1 MEAKC
6 VLTSSF
12 FEKITQLDQGM
23 DIQFN
28 DATFRTNDH
37 AEWFGVKDKR
47 TNRVYEYTLY
57 FYPEHV
63 YIAESVKNEL
73 PHFYQVR
80 SKQIVLMFF
89 PLLENEL
96 RNSLQFRIKYAMK
109 KYDIQL
115 GHSLSQTWEEYPVS
129 TWGLFKRKYSLF
141 VTAFLSII
149 FSTIFGL
156 SFLVDN
162 LVWNGINAAP
172 FMCSAPL
179 FYILNEMRICKIEAD
194 KINKLMKLKL

>member
-1 MEAKC
+1 METKC

-12 FEKITQLDQGM
+12 FEKMTELDQGM
-23 DIQFN
+23 EIQFN

-63 YIAESVKNEL
+63 YIAEPVKNEL
-73 PHFYQVR
+73 SHIYQVR
-80 SKQIVLMFF
+80 SKQIVLMFI

-96 RNSLQFRIKYAMK
+96 RNSLQFRIKYVMK

-129 TWGLFKRKYSLF
+129 AWGLFKRKYSLF
-141 VTAFLSII
+141 VTGFLSIC
-149 FSTIFGL
+149 FLTIFGL
-156 SFLVDN
+156 SFIVDN
-162 LVWNGINAAP
+162 LVWMGVNIAP
-172 FMCSAPL
+172 FIAGIPF
-179 FYILNEMRICKIEAD
+179 FYIMNEVRLCKKEAD
-194 KINKLMKLKL
+194 KINKLMKLNL